1 MYTNLNLTRVSD
13 ESERSDGACLVHSH
27 VDNVIGSVY
36 NEVRVAKAYQG
47 TITGGGFLSEWH
59 IDSIPIT
66 VYHVTAASAIVT
78 REEDVCFPARLSRLN
93 S

>member
-1 MYTNLNLTRVSD
+1 M
-13 ESERSDGACLVHSH
+13 HSH
-27 VDNVIGSVY
+27 ADNVIVSVY
-36 NEVRVAKAYQG
+36 DEIRVAKAYQD

-66 VYHVTAASAIVT
+66 VYHVTAANAIVT
-78 REEDVCFPARLSRLN
+78 REEDVCFPATLSRFN